1 MVEEFGLGYVI
12 RLRKTHPCGGSEW
25 EVLRLGA
32 DIRLRCL
39 VCDRRVMMSR
49 VALEK
54 RLKTIVTR
62 RPAT

>member
-1 MVEEFGLGYVI
+1 LVEELGLGDII
-12 RLRKTHPCGGSEW
+12 RMKKTHPCGSSEW

-62 RPAT
+62 RLAT